1 MGRPGFAASIV
12 SASLASFGNA
22 CEAPPSTSAPPPPA
36 VSAATPSPSSGPIG
50 TSAPLER
57 AVVATPP
64 EIAPADARPLVL
76 FLHGLGDSG
85 AGFERALGVPALA
98 RDHKFSFAVPDGTLD
113 RRGRRFWNA
122 GAACCD
128 FDGLAPDHLGQ
139 IGSLP
144 DALEKGGGA
153 RFDSVIVVGFSNGAF
168 MAHRLACDVPRVTGI
183 VAIAGAVPGPT
194 DAPCRPTHPV
204 RTVIIHGDADAVV
217 PYRGGP
223 VLRDTSRVVSSAADA
238 AATWALHNG
247 CGALGAP
254 RRHDLVQKLDGD
266 ETRIEAYEGCREPVE
281 LWTVEGADHLG
292 VISRDLVGAAVS
304 RALKK

>member
-1 MGRPGFAASIV
+1 MVRPGFAASIV
-12 SASLASFGNA
+12 SASLAAIAAA
-22 CEAPPSTSAPPPPA
+22 CEAPPSTSTSPRLAESAP
-36 VSAATPSPSSGPIG
+36 VLQGSGGAIG
-50 TSAPLER
+50 TSPALER
-57 AVVATPP
+57 AEVATPP
-64 EIAPADARPLVL
+64 GIAPADARPLVL

-85 AGFERALGVPALA
+85 AGFERALGVPTLA
-98 RDHKFSFAVPDGTLD
+98 RDLHFSFAVPDGTLD

-122 GAACCD
+122 GPACCD

-194 DAPCRPTHPV
+194 DAPCKPTHPV

-223 VLRDTSRVVSSAADA
+223 VLRDASRVVSSAADA

-254 RRHDLVQKLDGD
+254 TRRDLVKKLDGD

-292 VISRDLVGAAVS
+292 VISRDLVGTAVK
-304 RALKK
+304 RALGK